1 MDIQQL
7 TITINKVC
15 PIDGLDINRNIWFK
29 EEATE
34 EQKTLA
40 YEIYDNWQDIPDP
53 DITGFVL
60 SLATNETVNNW
71 YEGLPK
77 LINNLLAI
85 YLKDE
90 NFDLINQIITG
101 LEIPEDVAME
111 LQTQL
116 ILFNIPI
123 II

>member
-1 MDIQQL
+1 MNVEKL
-7 TITINKVC
+7 TQKINSIC
-15 PIDGLDINRNIWFK
+15 PIEGLDTDRNIWFK
-29 EEATE
+29 PEATE
-34 EQKTLA
+34 EQKALA
-40 YEIYDNWQDIPDP
+40 YDIYDNWQDIPDP

-71 YEGLPK
+71 YESLPK

-90 NFDLINQIITG
+90 NFDLINQIIAG
-101 LEIPEDVAME
+101 LEIPENVAME

-123 II
+123 VL